1 MKNEIFKTELAFIKS
16 DEIRKFTEKALE
28 NLPDY
33 FWHIPASSS
42 GKYHPPYALGDGG
55 LVRHTI
61 AAVNI
66 AQTLMELEQY
76 KNAITDIWHDCVIS
90 ALLLHDGFKQ
100 GKESKSGHTVKEHA
114 IICADWVRSD
124 KLFKSFKSTKD
135 KELIA
140 DLIRTH
146 MGEWDA
152 DNKPGTSL
160 QKFVHMCDFLASR
173 KPIIYDFGKRVTT
186 VDGKGIINEA
196 NDTESSLPE
205 NIDPQTVMMTF
216 GKYKG
221 MSVAEVAESNIG
233 YITWALENMTNL
245 DPKIEAAMRM
255 VAPKAENM

>member
-1 MKNEIFKTELAFIKS
+1 MKNEIFKSELTFIKS
-16 DEIRKFTEKALE
+16 AEIRKFTEKALE

-33 FWHIPASSS
+33 FWHVPASSS

-76 KNAITDIWHDCVIS
+76 KNAMSDTWHDCVIS

-114 IICADWVRSD
+114 TICADWIKSD
-124 KLFKSFKSTKD
+124 ELFKSFKSAKD

-140 DLIRTH
+140 DLVRTH
-146 MGEWDA
+146 MGEWDV
-152 DNKPGTSL
+152 DNKPSTSL

-173 KPIIYDFGKRVTT
+173 KTIIYDFGKRVTT
-186 VDGKGIINEA
+186 VDGKSVITEA
-196 NDTESSLPE
+196 NGGEDSESV
-205 NIDPQTVMMTF
+205 NVDPKTVFMTF
-216 GKYKG
+216 GKHNGK
-221 MSVAEVAESNIG
+221 SVAEIAESNIG

>member
-16 DEIRKFTEKALE
+16 DEIRNFTEKALE

-33 FWHIPASSS
+33 FWHVPASSS

-76 KNAITDIWHDCVIS
+76 KNAMTDIWHDCVIS

-100 GKESKSGHTVKEHA
+100 GKESKAGHTVKDHA
-114 IICADWVRSD
+114 IICADWVKSD
-124 KLFKSFKSTKD
+124 ELFKSFRSTKD

-146 MGEWDA
+146 MGEWDTN
-152 DNKPGTSL
+152 NKPGTSL

-173 KPIIYDFGKRVTT
+173 KTIIYDFGKRVTT
-186 VDGKGIINEA
+186 VDGKGVITEA
-196 NDTESSLPE
+196 NGDE
-205 NIDPQTVMMTF
+205 NSELENVDPKTVIMPF
-216 GKYKG
+216 GKHKDK
-221 MSVAEVAESNIG
+221 SIAEIAKDYMH

-245 DPKIEAAMRM
+245 DPKIEAAMKM
-255 VAPKAENM
+255 VARKSENI

>member
-28 NLPDY
+28 NLPEY
-33 FWHIPASSS
+33 FWHVAASSS

-76 KNAITDIWHDCVIS
+76 KNAMTDVWHDCVIS
-90 ALLLHDGFKQ
+90 ALILHDGFKQ
-100 GKESKSGHTVKEHA
+100 GKEGASGHTVKDHA
-114 IICADWVRSD
+114 TICADWVKTD
-124 KLFKSFKSTKD
+124 ELFKSFKATKD

-146 MGEWDA
+146 MGEWDVN
-152 DNKPGTSL
+152 NKPGTSL

-186 VDGKGIINEA
+186 VDGKGIIV
-196 NDTESSLPE
+196 ESVDNSEPE
-205 NIDPQTVMMTF
+205 IVDPKTVVMTF
-216 GKYKG
+216 GKHKG
-221 MSVAEVAESNIG
+221 MSIAELAEVNIG
-233 YITWALENMTNL
+233 YITWALANLDKL
-245 DPKIEAAMRM
+245 DPKIEAAMKM
-255 VAPKAENM
+255 VASSK